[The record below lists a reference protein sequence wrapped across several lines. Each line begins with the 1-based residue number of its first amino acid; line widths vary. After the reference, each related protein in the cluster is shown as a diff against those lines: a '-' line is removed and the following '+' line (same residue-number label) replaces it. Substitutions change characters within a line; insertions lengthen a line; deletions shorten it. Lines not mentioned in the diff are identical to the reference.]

1 MTDEKRPQGGRPG
14 CPRGGPGPGHSK
26 QKIRTSVKKV
36 LQQISR
42 TMATMEELDPDD
54 PFNGAGA
61 NSTSNLRAHHAYQDV
76 LLGVDEDEVNR
87 MIGAVDTRA
96 WMDEEYAK
104 VARVLVST
112 VKKLATTI

>member
-1 MTDEKRPQGGRPG
+1 MNRTG
-14 CPRGGPGPGHSK
+14 GGPGPGHSK
-26 QKIRTSVKKV
+26 QRIRTSLKKL
-36 LQQISR
+36 LQQISKS
-42 TMATMEELDPDD
+42 MAAMEELDPDD

-61 NSTSNLRAHHAYQDV
+61 SSTSNLKAHHAYQEV
-76 LLGVDEDEVNR
+76 LHGLDEDEVNR